1 MESIKKKWLRQPDNR
16 EAFNHN
22 ENDYGLFNTWLN
34 SPERKAL
41 QQFKII
47 TDEPSQQNISR
58 PAERSQLFV

>member
-1 MESIKKKWLRQPDNR
+1 MESIKKKWLRQPESH
-16 EAFNHN
+16 EAFSHN
-22 ENDYGLFNTWLN
+22 ENDYGLFNQWKE

-47 TDEPSQQNISR
+47 TNESSQQNINR